1 MERTE
6 MNDTVRAIKA
16 GIDRLLG
23 QEDLQPCAAACLE
36 SALAHIDLLYIE
48 LGLDLIEN

>member
-6 MNDTVRAIKA
+6 INGTVRAIKA
-16 GIDRLLG
+16 ELEWLLG
-23 QEDLQPCAAACLE
+23 QEDLQPSAAACLE

-48 LGLDLIEN
+48 LGLDIQ